1 MRRFTAR
8 RQARRP
14 RPTVSFAPISISSP
28 APVSI
33 SLNADIWLEV
43 ARLSNRNDQL
53 SLCRVSQQVYLT
65 SRFLI
70 YQNVYVRGSAA
81 NALVDTLD
89 KKTVLAPI
97 VERLLFADDDAF
109 VDIAQWERVIVQ
121 LTNLR
126 FLGIAPLIPLRS
138 SWIPRLRF
146 RLSSFESLSTV
157 SEEWLKLLRR
167 QSSLQHLVFGD
178 SFHGDI
184 PTSQE
189 LPLLQTIFAPG
200 PVITQF
206 AKHLRFQHVRFDY
219 DRYLASWSLLPSEA
233 LDFSSSSSKITTIR
247 ISAPDLLKLLTHG
260 AQGVLSP
267 LEHVVLEEDRS
278 WTDHLYTNTTLLTT
292 LLGTVVAKLDSSFP
306 QLKSLVLF
314 EHGML
319 RTGTPDL
326 SFLHDEEQGF
336 MVFTTIARAASFLSA
351 LSAAATTTMK
361 TLDLDLIFEVARWG
375 GHPEMVAVLRLS
387 RATYFAFRCMLYR
400 KIVVSGRAAKKVV
413 QTLAHRPQLQ
423 PMVECLYFGVDSA
436 VNLEQWGVVFPGLVN
451 LTVLEISTLIHLPRS
466 LIPHITCR
474 LEHFTSNGSVSATW
488 AEFLSTQHTLSSI
501 FVDIDFVGP
510 FPSPQQIPKLQS
522 VKARPADI
530 PQFTPHA
537 LQDLWFFTD
546 GIHSVSTLRAADLVK
561 FATSPALLV
570 VIRISAPQLI
580 QLLEAAPRILRNL
593 RHIVLDEDPSWS
605 RFTFEQGQAPSSA
618 VLKRLSIL
626 LGIGGRLRCLRSLLL
641 VCAQKRLRDDYR
653 PILRRSQGPLF
664 ARYIRLYCTAPQLRV
679 LNFFAFD
686 GYARWTRWRESAEV
700 MVYQDIDLDDHWPP
714 ADLEE
719 PQISTI
725 VENKRPRRPLLAF
738 KTVRSL
744 WTPGTSADGA
754 ARAIRPIA
762 PIIIIRAE
770 TRRRRVRS
778 APTPTPKDKLGT
790 LATPEAEEAWCA
802 AFESLR
808 KTLLEKKSVN
818 DATVI
823 SEATQEPISGA
834 DFVAGSS
841 GKGKVID

>member
-1 MRRFTAR
+1 MPAAERVDLVLTSPSPRYYHNASQRHRAR
-8 RQARRP
+8 CCRTIPNLLFSAPAHLSHTPTLPFHLRCHTSCRKARAF
-14 RPTVSFAPISISSP
+14 VSYLLATPNEM
-28 APVSI
+28 A
-33 SLNADIWLEV
+33 LEV
-43 ARLSNRNDQL
+43 
-53 SLCRVSQQVYLT
+53 
-65 SRFLI
+65 I
-70 YQNVYVRGSAA
+70 
-81 NALVDTLD
+81 
-89 KKTVLAPI
+89 LA
-97 VERLLFADDDAF
+97 
-109 VDIAQWERVIVQ
+109 
-121 LTNLR
+121 
-126 FLGIAPLIPLRS
+126 
-138 SWIPRLRF
+138 
-146 RLSSFESLSTV
+146 SF
-157 SEEWLKLLRR
+157 
-167 QSSLQHLVFGD
+167 
-178 SFHGDI
+178 
-184 PTSQE
+184 
-189 LPLLQTIFAPG
+189 LPLPLCV
-200 PVITQF
+200 PVP
-206 AKHLRFQHVRFDY
+206 
-219 DRYLASWSLLPSEA
+219 PSIPPNE
-233 LDFSSSSSKITTIR
+233 
-247 ISAPDLLKLLTHG
+247 P
-260 AQGVLSP
+260 
-267 LEHVVLEEDRS
+267 
-278 WTDHLYTNTTLLTT
+278 
-292 LLGTVVAKLDSSFP
+292 
-306 QLKSLVLF
+306 
-314 EHGML
+314 
-319 RTGTPDL
+319 L
-326 SFLHDEEQGF
+326 SFLADLALLPRAPHLCTLHPQRHISVLITASVNPIRYHPPRVCTQLYDSITDECG
-336 MVFTTIARAASFLSA
+336 TITNRYVTNISESASVIAAALRHCPRPFAATYAYPRHVPAPSPSLAPASAPHPQELWRPWHVPPNADACTRLRTCCRHCPLAHRHRRVHGNPVPSPTRYVYNCPGAHTNARTPRSVGAIANPSQHSASSDSARARAAPA
-351 LSAAATTTMK
+351 LCACA
-361 TLDLDLIFEVARWG
+361 G
-375 GHPEMVAVLRLS
+375 GNVRVR
-387 RATYFAFRCMLYR
+387 
-400 KIVVSGRAAKKVV
+400 VG
-413 QTLAHRPQLQ
+413 
-423 PMVECLYFGVDSA
+423 G
-436 VNLEQWGVVFPGLVN
+436 N
-451 LTVLEISTLIHLPRS
+451 
-466 LIPHITCR
+466 
-474 LEHFTSNGSVSATW
+474 
-488 AEFLSTQHTLSSI
+488 HTLSSI

-641 VCAQKRLRDDYR
+641 VCAQKRLHDDYR